1 VNGYRGETKEVSL
14 MEKRVEYDVI
24 YMENWS
30 LSLDIKIIFL
40 TVWNM
45 IKGEKRAY

>member
-1 VNGYRGETKEVSL
+1 VNGFRGETKEVGL
-14 MEKRVEYDVI
+14 MEKRVEYDVN

-30 LSLDIKIIFL
+30 LSIDIKIIFL

-45 IKGEKRAY
+45 VSGEKGAY

>member
-1 VNGYRGETKEVSL
+1 VNGFRGETKEVSM
-14 MEKRVEYDVI
+14 MEKRVEYDVS

-30 LSLDIKIIFL
+30 LALDVKIIFL

-45 IKGEKRAY
+45 VRGEKGAY